1 MVHVEHV
8 PLARPHVVHYVDV
21 HLPWSHS
28 LCACCLSR
36 MLRPAPPITFRI
48 SSLASLRKHL
58 QQPVVPTMPPFRLA
72 NKPTPPILAYS
83 ATVPLSAPPRRFP
96 GNTSGA
102 STGAAAASLAQQY
115 RWKAD
120 AAPVVAAEAM
130 MLEWLAEPRVG
141 LLLDFHRCWTLY
153 RMAVSIAAFLVLV
166 ARFPRFVT
174 LWRAHLRFPEMA
186 FSVLAFQFGA
196 GQQVQGDCVASLLLQ
211 VLGVKGKQQLET
223 SFAARMLPLL
233 PGGRGAHGEAGG
245 EGASRGEGREGKE
258 WREGLG
264 GVEWEEYVRRV
275 GEIAAQGGLAG
286 KQYRCCCSQCSK
298 GESTEG
304 RENEG
309 ALEAEA
315 GKQRWHASLIFS
327 DCAGSRD
334 KERVEDAAVEEARNR
349 LAAEKGSVEGSGV
362 QDRGKRAVDSD
373 APASAPAAPAGAG
386 SGAAASGSGAAS
398 GAGLVPVNSNGV
410 VALFTFGAVS
420 KPAGAPG
427 LEGSATTGW
436 KEFPEGD
443 RAAVAA
449 NLKDPGEFIGLKTF
463 QVGAFH
469 GGELDSEEMKK
480 EYNVREL
487 NMPYPGPSLAG
498 SPNFIGTLRNN
509 SSGPFFPTLGHRV
522 EEFLRRFA
530 PARLAREG
538 RNGPLARAITSWA
551 SCMDL
556 KDRTWTPLALGPFAE
571 GKIKP
576 ILRSRTEVEMIVEM
590 IAGVL
595 YPASACD
602 RCRYCISGYQDAVTF
617 SSLAANFAYR
627 PSSALLQCILSL
639 FPPRSARFR
648 SFLESLHVA
657 PIPAVVPDSLVAPL
671 LEGVMEELRV
681 LFLFC
686 GIKLI
691 VEERGVT
698 SILQPVGQDGVGQ
711 EERLG
716 RQGRWEGIEEWRMWE
731 EVDSWRRAAVM
742 AWPAVEGL
750 GEAGVAG
757 GEGDGLEECCAA
769 MKRVLQEEKVM
780 AEARRQAAQVDAVA
794 ASAAAAAAASDQ
806 GRSGKGGRRVCSW
819 AQCVGVE
826 GAGLQLKLCSRCGK
840 AAYCSRECQKAHWP
854 LHKIT
859 CQPKAKKR
867 EESS

>member
-480 EYNVREL
+480 EYNAL
-487 NMPYPGPSLAG
+487 CATTPAA
-498 SPNFIGTLRNN
+498 
-509 SSGPFFPTLGHRV
+509 PFFPTLGHRV